1 VWSKLRYRVRA
12 WRQGAQHDARIDT
25 ELQFHLDLEAARLVE
40 QGVAP
45 DEARRRARTRFG
57 GVDRASEECRDQRGL
72 VWLDRTIRTV
82 RFAARTLRRQPGFAL
97 VAILV
102 LGLGIGANTAM
113 FSVIYGVLLKPLPY
127 VEGDRLVL
135 LQESA
140 PGAGQDSIGISI
152 AELYDYRKQL
162 TGFSGLVEFHQMS
175 FDLVNRGEPDR
186 VDTGVVSA
194 NFFNVLGVR
203 PTLGRTFVD
212 GDDDPGADAVLVLSH
227 EYWRSRFGADP
238 AIVGQTFQMNDRPH
252 TVVGVL
258 PPIPQYP
265 ADCDVYMPTSAC
277 PFRAAAER
285 RIAEQRRAFG
295 ALQVFGRLKP
305 GVPIEE
311 AAASVATVAGRF
323 RRDHPDVYRE
333 GLRFQASAVD
343 LLGELT
349 RNARPM
355 LLVLIGATLLV
366 LLIACAN
373 VASLS
378 MARALARER
387 ELSLRAALGASR
399 WQIGGQ
405 LLAESLLLSLAG
417 GVVGLAVAWSTVG
430 ALTTFAGRFTSRI
443 HDVSLDL
450 GVLGF
455 ALFLSLL
462 TGVVF
467 GAFPALTARPSPAG
481 ALKQGGAG
489 GHGPRRRRLQQGL
502 VVAQVAVSVVLL
514 AGAGLL
520 ISSLYRLQSVPT
532 GYRAERVL
540 SAEVFGNFSRYQ
552 TAEDFL
558 RLYEPLIDRLSQHPS
573 VTSVAVTSAVPLAA
587 DQAFRNPFQIEGRA
601 VDDPDKRPTADYFTV
616 SPGYFDTLAAR
627 VLEGRTFRSTDTR
640 DKPRV
645 AVVNRTMARQWAGA
659 SPLGSRVS
667 FDRGETW
674 LDVVGVVD
682 DIKQRGL
689 STDTDAQVYTAL
701 SQTPNGLPGRVLVRT
716 SGDPLAMAQVVRD
729 TVAAIDP
736 NQPVENIQTLDQ
748 LRSQHLATPRLT
760 TLLLA
765 LFAGLALLVTLA
777 GVGGVIA
784 TSVAQRTQ
792 EFGLR
797 MALGASQSA
806 VLGGVLRQGL
816 TLVVLGLCAGLA
828 GAYAFGRV
836 LQSYLFE
843 TAPGDP
849 LTMTAVAIACLLAG
863 TLACL
868 GPARRATKV
877 DPLVALRAD

>member
-1 VWSKLRYRVRA
+1 MLQRIRRFVRA
-12 WRQGAQHDARIDT
+12 WRQREQLDGQIDA
-25 ELQFHLDLEAARLVE
+25 ELQFHLDLQASKLVE
-40 QGVAP
+40 QGMSS
-45 DEARRRARTRFG
+45 EQARRRARTQFG
-57 GVDRASEECRDQRGL
+57 GVDRVSEECRDQRAML
-72 VWLDRTIRTV
+72 WFDRTARTV
-82 RFAARTLRRQPGFAL
+82 RYAARTLRRQPGFAL

-127 VEGDRLVL
+127 VQGDRLVL

-140 PGAGQDSIGISI
+140 PLAGQDTIGISI
-152 AELYDYRKQL
+152 AELYDYRQQL

-175 FDLVNRGEPDR
+175 FDLLNRGEPDR

-194 NFFNVLGVR
+194 NFFDVLGVR
-203 PTLGRTFVD
+203 PRLGRTFVD
-212 GDDDPGADAVLVLSH
+212 TDDDLGAEAVLVLSH
-227 EYWRSRFGADP
+227 EYWRTRFGGDP
-238 AIVGQTFQMNDRPH
+238 NIIGQTFQMNDRPH

-305 GVPIEE
+305 GVPLAE
-311 AAASVATVAGRF
+311 AGASVATVADRF
-323 RRDHPDVYRE
+323 RRDHPDVYGA
-333 GLRFQASAVD
+333 GLGFQATAVD

-399 WQIGGQ
+399 WQIGAQ
-405 LLAESLLLSLAG
+405 LLAESVLLSLAG
-417 GVVGLAVAWSTVG
+417 GAVGLIVAWSTVD

-450 GVLGF
+450 SVLGF
-455 ALFLSLL
+455 ALGLSLL
-462 TGVVF
+462 TGVIF
-467 GAFPALTARPSPAG
+467 GAFPALTSRPAPAG
-481 ALKQGGAG
+481 ALKQAGAG
-489 GHGPRRRRLQQGL
+489 GQGPRRRRLQHTL

-520 ISSLYRLQSVPT
+520 LASLHRLQSVPT
-532 GYRAERVL
+532 GYRGERVL
-540 SAEVFGNFSRYQ
+540 SAEVFGNFSRYN

-558 RLYEPLIDRLSQHPS
+558 RLYEPLIERLSREPG

-587 DQAFRNPFQIEGRA
+587 DRPFTNPFQIEGRA

-616 SPGYFDTLAAR
+616 SPGYFDTLAVR
-627 VLEGRTFRSTDTR
+627 VLEGRTFQSTDTR
-640 DKPRV
+640 EKARV
-645 AVVNRTMARQWAGA
+645 AIINRTMARQWDGA
-659 SPLGSRVS
+659 SPIGSRVS

-674 LDVVGVVD
+674 FDVVGVVQD
-682 DIKQRGL
+682 VKQRGL
-689 STDTDAQVYTAL
+689 SSETDAQVYTAL
-701 SQTPNGLPGRVLVRT
+701 SQTQNGLPGRVLVRT
-716 SGDPLAMAQVVRD
+716 SGDPLAMAEVVRRA
-729 TVAAIDP
+729 VRAIDP
-736 NQPVENIQTLDQ
+736 NQPVENVTTLDD
-748 LRSQHLATPRLT
+748 LRSRHLATPRLT
-760 TLLLA
+760 ALLLA
-765 LFAGLALLVTLA
+765 LFAGLALLVTVA

-792 EFGLR
+792 EFGVR

-828 GAYAFGRV
+828 GAFAFGRL
-836 LQSYLFE
+836 LQTYLFE
-843 TAPGDP
+843 TEPGDP
-849 LTMTAVAIACLLAG
+849 LTMLVVAVACLLAG

-877 DPLVALRAD
+877 DPLVALRAE